1 MDRVGLVKELAT
13 ETGLR
18 AADIR
23 NVLNALVLL
32 MNRDI
37 QSGGN
42 FEMPDVGVLT
52 RGTAAVDNL
61 PATTEKKPLSTANPR
76 MRGQIPPIALAY
88 ENTFTPDAKPPKRR
102 GQIPPPPR

>member
-1 MDRVGLVKELAT
+1 LDRVGLVKELAT

-42 FEMPDVGVLT
+42 FEMP
-52 RGTAAVDNL
+52 AAVDNL